1 MELKIKNLKIK
12 TGRTLIALMNS
23 SDARELDLHSMD
35 RIKITKK
42 NRTETVILDI
52 TQDSKIL
59 KKGEIIVFE
68 EVRKLMN
75 LRNNDKVSI
84 TMARKPKSLDYIKRK
99 LDGKKLNK
107 EQIEQIIWDIGHNKL
122 NDIEMTYFTAACYA
136 NFLDDEETIHL
147 INAMTNEG
155 DILKVNSKKV
165 IDKHCIGGVAG
176 NRTSMLVVPILAA
189 AGLKIPKTSSRSI
202 TSPAGTAD
210 TMEVL
215 CNVTISLNKMKTI
228 VEKAN
233 GCLVWGGAL
242 NLAPTD
248 DKIIHIEKPLSIDA
262 KSQLLASIISK
273 KLSVS
278 STHILIDIPWGEGSK
293 IEKRK
298 DALALKKSFEK
309 LSRKLGVVIKV
320 ILTDGRNPIGKGIGP
335 ALEARDVLWVLE
347 NHPNQPIDL
356 REKGIKL
363 AGHMLEMAGK
373 AKKGEGEKKAR
384 AILDSKK
391 AYKKMIEIIKLQGA
405 KITDPDKI
413 KVSKY
418 KKEIVAYKTGKIVGI
433 DNQMTCKVA
442 RFAGAPENPGTGV
455 FFIKKVGERVKE
467 GEVIYE
473 IYAGSNSKLK
483 NVEEAIDQRK
493 IYKIK

>member
-1 MELKIKNLKIK
+1 MELKIKTMKIK
-12 TGRTLIALMNS
+12 TGRTLVALMNR

-52 TQDSKIL
+52 TSDSKIL
-59 KKGEIIVFE
+59 KRGELIVFE
-68 EVRKLMN
+68 EVRELMN
-75 LRNNDKVSI
+75 LRNNDKVTI
-84 TMARKPKSLDYIKRK
+84 TMARKPKSLEYIKRK
-99 LDGKKLNK
+99 LDGKKLTK

-122 NDIEMTYFTAACYA
+122 NDIEMTYFTAGCYS
-136 NFLDDEETIHL
+136 NILDDEETIHL

-155 DILKVNSKKV
+155 DILKVDAKKV
-165 IDKHCIGGVAG
+165 VDKHCVGGVAG

-189 AGLKIPKTSSRSI
+189 AGVKIPKTSSRSI

-215 CNVTISLNKMKTI
+215 CNVNISLKKMENI
-228 VEKAN
+228 VKKAN
-233 GCLVWGGAL
+233 GCLVWGGSL

-248 DKIIHIEKPLSIDA
+248 DKIIQVEKPLSVDA

-278 STHILIDIPWGEGSK
+278 STHILIDIPWGVGSK
-293 IEKRK
+293 IEKKK
-298 DALALKKSFEK
+298 DAEKLKKSFEN
-309 LSRKLGVVIKV
+309 LSKRLGVVIKV
-320 ILTDGRNPIGKGIGP
+320 ILTDGKNPIGRGIGP
-335 ALEARDVLWVLE
+335 ALEARDVLWVLD
-347 NHPNQPIDL
+347 NHPDQPIDL

-363 AGHMLEMAGK
+363 AGYMLEMAGK
-373 AKKGEGEKKAR
+373 AKRFEGAKKAR

-405 KITDPDKI
+405 KITDPQKI

-418 KKEIVAYKTGKIVGI
+418 KQEVHAAKDGKIVRI
-433 DNQMTCKVA
+433 DNQMACKVA
-442 RFAGAPENPGTGV
+442 RFAGAPENPQTGLY
-455 FFIKKVGERVKE
+455 FMKKVGERVRK
-467 GEVIYE
+467 GDVLYE
-473 IYAGSNSKLK
+473 IYAGSNHKLK
-483 NVEEAIDQRK
+483 NVEDVIDQRK
-493 IYKIK
+493 IYLIE